1 MISEGIPLIEKQC
14 GVYGNISITR
24 SRLLSTFER
33 ILDFVQQHNEVPER
47 EKDIWELAVEA
58 GQKTPGKSSLLMWGY
73 IFPGWDNGLKITW
86 CMG

>member
-58 GQKTPGKSSLLMWGY
+58 GQKTPGKKQSFDVGIHL
-73 IFPGWDNGLKITW
+73 PR
-86 CMG
+86 MGQRA

>member
-33 ILDFVQQHNEVPER
+33 ILDLVQQHNEVPER

-58 GQKTPGKSSLLMWGY
+58 GQKTPGKKQRFDVGTHLPRTGQRA
-73 IFPGWDNGLKITW
+73 
-86 CMG
+86 